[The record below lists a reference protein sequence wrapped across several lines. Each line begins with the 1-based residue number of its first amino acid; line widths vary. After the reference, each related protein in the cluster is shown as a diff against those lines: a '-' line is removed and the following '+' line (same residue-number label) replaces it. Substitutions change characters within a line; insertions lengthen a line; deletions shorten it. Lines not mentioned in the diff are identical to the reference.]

1 MPKIVFVNDKYE
13 TYDDL
18 WDSKPDI
25 DGYEWVRYEKDYD
38 VDDSTWASSNLTEA
52 EQPTFYISAIPGV
65 VIWVPE
71 YTYDGVDE
79 TGDITLTKAAQWV
92 ATGWYHLW
100 EGTEAAEPYDWND
113 LKPKIEYIINR
124 T

>member
-1 MPKIVFVNDKYE
+1 MPKIIFVNDKYE

-18 WDSKPDI
+18 WNSKPDI

-38 VDDSTWASSNLTEA
+38 VDDSTWATSNLTE
-52 EQPTFYISAIPGV
+52 
-65 VIWVPE
+65 
-71 YTYDGVDE
+71 
-79 TGDITLTKAAQWV
+79 AAQWV
-92 ATGWYHLW
+92 ATGWYHLT
-100 EGTEAAEPYDWND
+100 EGTEAEEPYDWND